1 MNRNGIKAV
10 KLEQDTRRGI
20 VLAELIEI
28 YGNPLL
34 PDWSLNANNGLQPV
48 PIYGFVILD
57 RRGGVSLSHGCFTY
71 VYIMILCSGYKMGNG
86 KWIRYIGNGTR

>member
-10 KLEQDTRRGI
+10 KLEQGTRRGI

-57 RRGGVSLSHGCFTY
+57 RRGGVSVSHGCALH
-71 VYIMILCSGYKMGNG
+71 MCILWFFVVVIKWEMENG
-86 KWIRYIGNGTR
+86 

>member
-57 RRGGVSLSHGCFTY
+57 RRGGVPLSHGC
-71 VYIMILCSGYKMGNG
+71 VLHMCILWFFVVVIKWEMENG
-86 KWIRYIGNGTR
+86 

>member
-57 RRGGVSLSHGCFTY
+57 RRGGVSVSHGC
-71 VYIMILCSGYKMGNG
+71 VLHMCILWFFVVVIKWEMENG
-86 KWIRYIGNGTR
+86 

>member
-34 PDWSLNANNGLQPV
+34 PD
-48 PIYGFVILD
+48 
-57 RRGGVSLSHGCFTY
+57 
-71 VYIMILCSGYKMGNG
+71 
-86 KWIRYIGNGTR
+86 